1 MKTNEELR
9 RELKR
14 ERWIVKQLFRYKEH
28 LEFINQYLQQENRK
42 LEKQLQ
48 DLKQENRKLEK
59 QLQDLK
65 QDKDND
71 LPF

>member
-48 DLKQENRKLEK
+48 DLKQ
-59 QLQDLK
+59 
-65 QDKDND
+65 DKEDDD

>member
-14 ERWIVKQLFRYKEH
+14 KRWIVKQLFRYKEH
-28 LEFINQYLQQENRK
+28 LEFINQYLQQEK
-42 LEKQLQ
+42 
-48 DLKQENRKLEK
+48 RKLEK

-65 QDKDND
+65 QDKEDDD

>member
-1 MKTNEELR
+1 MKTYEELR

-14 ERWIVKQLFRYKEH
+14 ERWIVKQLFDYREH

-42 LEKQLQ
+42 LK
-48 DLKQENRKLEK
+48 K

>member
-48 DLKQENRKLEK
+48 N
-59 QLQDLK
+59 LK

>member
-48 DLKQENRKLEK
+48 DLKQ
-59 QLQDLK
+59 
-65 QDKDND
+65 DKDND